1 MSKIFGAL
9 AAIFVLCIMT
19 VAGPAGAEGIRNID
33 QSEVRPERRCVRMP
47 PRSYRPYCYHY
58 YPSYQT
64 NSYRP
69 YYYRPYD
76 WTWWPFR

>member
-9 AAIFVLCIMT
+9 TAIFVLCIMT
-19 VAGPAGAEGIRNID
+19 VAGPAGAEGIRNVD
-33 QSEVRPERRCVRMP
+33 QPEVRAERRCVRMP
-47 PRSYRPYCYHY
+47 PRSFRPYCYYY

-64 NSYRP
+64 DSY
-69 YYYRPYD
+69 YHRPYD

>member
-9 AAIFVLCIMT
+9 GAIFVLCIMT
-19 VAGPAGAEGIRNID
+19 PAGAEGIRNVD
-33 QSEVRPERRCVRMP
+33 QTEVRAERRCVRMP
-47 PRSYRPYCYHY
+47 PHSYRPYCYYY

-64 NSYRP
+64 DSYYHR
-69 YYYRPYD
+69 RYD